1 MFLPLAMLKLI
12 SFGQQK
18 NNVFFIWFFSR
29 LFVSLQKNTT
39 AIYVSGKCFQQRILT
54 LFKNYHCSERVLSLE

>member
-1 MFLPLAMLKLI
+1 MFFPLAVLKLI
-12 SFGQQK
+12 SFGKQK
-18 NNVFFIWFFSR
+18 NNVFFFCFFPP

-39 AIYVSGKCFQQRILT
+39 AIYVSGKCFQQRFLT

>member
-39 AIYVSGKCFQQRILT
+39 AIYVSGKCFQQRFLT
-54 LFKNYHCSERVLSLE
+54 LF